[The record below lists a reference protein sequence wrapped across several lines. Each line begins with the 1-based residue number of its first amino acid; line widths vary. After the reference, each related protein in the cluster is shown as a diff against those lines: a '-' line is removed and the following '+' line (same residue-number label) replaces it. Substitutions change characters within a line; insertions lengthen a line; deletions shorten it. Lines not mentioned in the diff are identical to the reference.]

1 MAYRNNKEI
10 PKKVCISIYMKR
22 EKEMLYITHIAD
34 GLEEFSS
41 EIFEGFLLVLR
52 HGRDNGVEVVAQILG
67 PETEVV
73 LYIRPSLLVYQILH
87 TNDLF
92 SRLLC
97 PLCCLGWSQRL
108 QEEPVFE
115 WQV

>member
-1 MAYRNNKEI
+1 ME
-10 PKKVCISIYMKR
+10 KR
-22 EKEMLYITHIAD
+22 EKEVYITHIAD

-52 HGRDNGVEVVAQILG
+52 HGRNNGVEVVTQILG
-67 PETEVV
+67 PETKVV
-73 LYIRPSLLVYQILH
+73 LYIRPSLLVDQILH
-87 TNDLF
+87 TNYLF

-97 PLCCLGWSQRL
+97 PLCCLGWRQRL

-115 WQV
+115 WQIKVPRLVRI